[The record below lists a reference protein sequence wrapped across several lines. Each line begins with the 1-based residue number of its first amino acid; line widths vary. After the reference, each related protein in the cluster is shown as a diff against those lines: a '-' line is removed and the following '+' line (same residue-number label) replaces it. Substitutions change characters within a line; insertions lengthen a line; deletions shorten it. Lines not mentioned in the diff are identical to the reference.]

1 MNNIPIKYSLQ
12 GWENVRQNID
22 AQVETIQQQIRKCNP
37 IRLLLRCNKIA
48 AQDFVDFG
56 DDDSIAIRNEVGLL
70 RAGEYAQAAL
80 FSIAN
85 VFDGSE
91 DATKQEQHVTEI
103 IKNIVEL
110 YRLSMVIPFFVDG
123 IASAKSFNL
132 QDDKS
137 TVFQRVLSMINVRGK
152 RQDYMQRQ
160 YHEVLLR
167 PHDGIFRATYGI
179 GADDIIDGLVRLQ
192 WSLRDGLRLKHQVSS
207 GSSILQSEF
216 RNLDVTPPLSLVD
229 ELFDVVNVTG
239 WPNELAKDLSSAI
252 GSNTDFYNG
261 DFSGWTIQVPLIKN
275 RPFIEINGRVYAFN
289 HFLLTD
295 NFYRALQSAI
305 KRKDLKY
312 DWRERQCLASE
323 KEVSRVF
330 SRILPDAKLYL
341 NNHFPRNGG
350 FKEKG
355 ENDLIVIYGDALLI
369 VEVKGGYVDYKVPLE
384 KEKDICRS
392 FQNIDKAIEQC
403 RTTEQYL
410 KSDTCPILYHEDWT
424 EKAKLNLRGIFKIIK
439 MVITV
444 DDVNE
449 FTSCS
454 DALNKAVR
462 DSSGVI
468 CVSLDDLH
476 IYERYFTLMP
486 VLFLCYLMERLST
499 TYIPAI
505 QVYNELDHLAAFI
518 SNPCYA
524 EMSKSF
530 ATDCMTFINPGS
542 VDELE
547 PYLSAPFNPDQ
558 NIKKPLPY
566 LSQVTAEIFD
576 ALSRNVHKNVL
587 EISSF
592 LLGMDRLTQDCLEGR
607 VRTEVTRQ
615 QMGRTP
621 CWLSMLMR
629 DGSALIILVSTRGS
643 LITLD
648 VNYINHQMT
657 QKKIATW
664 RALGL
669 GIHGKIDDVVF
680 AKSC

>member
-1 MNNIPIKYSLQ
+1 MNNIPIKYSRQ
-12 GWENVRQNID
+12 GWEKVRQNID
-22 AQVETIQQQIRKCNP
+22 AQVETIQQRIRKCNP

-103 IKNIVEL
+103 INNIVEL

-137 TVFQRVLSMINVRGK
+137 TAFQRVLSMINVRGK

-179 GADDIIDGLVRLQ
+179 GADDIIDGMVRLQ

-239 WPNELAKDLSSAI
+239 WPNGLAKDLSCAI
-252 GSNTDFYNG
+252 GSSTDFYDG
-261 DFSGWTIQVPLIKN
+261 DFGGWIIKVPLIKS
-275 RPFIEINGRVYAFN
+275 RPFIEVDGRVYAFN

-295 NFYRALQSAI
+295 NFYRALQSVI
-305 KRKDLKY
+305 KRKDFKY
-312 DWRERQCLASE
+312 DWRKRQCLTSE

-330 SRILPDAKLYL
+330 SKILPNAKLFL
-341 NNHFPRNGG
+341 NNHFPKNGG

-355 ENDLIVIYGDALLI
+355 ENDLIVAYGDTLII
-369 VEVKGGYVDYKVPLE
+369 VEVKGGYVDYRLSVE
-384 KEKDICRS
+384 NEKDICKS
-392 FQNIDKAIEQC
+392 FQAIDKAIDQC
-403 RTTEQYL
+403 RTVEHYL
-410 KSDTCPILYHEDWT
+410 KLSHHPILYNEDWS
-424 EKAKLNLRGIFKIIK
+424 EKTRLHIDGVFRIIK
-439 MVITV
+439 IALIV
-444 DDVNE
+444 DDVTE
-449 FTSCS
+449 FTSCP
-454 DALNKAVR
+454 DALNKIVR
-462 DSSGVI
+462 NSSDVI
-468 CVSLDDLH
+468 CLSLSDLH
-476 IYERYFTLMP
+476 MYERYFTSMP
-486 VLFLCYLMERLST
+486 ILFLCYLNIRSEVTHLSE
-499 TYIPAI
+499 I

-518 SNPCYA
+518 SNPCYTKVSRLLA
-524 EMSKSF
+524 R
-530 ATDCMTFINPGS
+530 DRRTFINPGS

-558 NIKKPLPY
+558 DIKKPLPY
-566 LSQVTAEIFD
+566 LSQFIVEIFE
-576 ALSRNVHKNVL
+576 ALSRNVHQNAL

-592 LLGMDRLTQDCLEGR
+592 LLGMDRQTQDCLERR

-615 QMGRTP
+615 QMGHLP

-629 DGSALIILVSTRGS
+629 DGSALIILVSTSGS
-643 LITLD
+643 LVTLD
-648 VNYINHQMT
+648 EKYINHQMA
-657 QKKIATW
+657 QNKIATW
-664 RALGL
+664 WALGL

-680 AKSC
+680 AKSY